1 MIVEVGKCPEF
12 VEELAQATDEQVTKR
27 NGNGT
32 NGTSKRSGRS
42 RRASAKAQKYD
53 ATDYLPDDAGEM
65 DENAE
70 FSPENATAD
79 FNEES
84 MAVADF
90 ATRLSSKDKRMLSYA
105 ASRNATL
112 VLKNVSKEQMKDFAL
127 IGVDA
132 DTAIIKNA
140 DQGKRQEIIL
150 IGANNADLITDDDY
164 EAEGQ
169 VDKRYAS
176 ETVMRARKY
185 AEIATAQPSSDEE
198 RAQQLAALEDTEN
211 GEVTTSELSD
221 MQIAERVQMYVK
233 DQTFRDNDRQ
243 AGRLQ
248 GFSGLENVSKAEA
261 QATVIIDAVTWY
273 PNQIKI
279 FNTTFNGPKAQYWGS
294 FDIKVYATNSPRRK
308 FVKISSVG
316 TGASMEKVNTNNSKT
331 RGFFT
336 SYGRISFYPGTK
348 DQPKMPAGW
357 RRIHLEPKSPNSET
371 SYNFTTGWEVG
382 GSADAGFSG
391 KTPSGSVGLSAS
403 YNSSKSQAYVIPDFR
418 ARNRSNG
425 TKCEWKYEFSA
436 YHQNWMELCYTGG
449 DWASPDVN
457 PLPPLCSDALN
468 MLAEAVYE
476 APASE
481 NSVIPFHFNI
491 GHYAGKLISE
501 STSIFSWKKR
511 RRSRGHHAWQTVYI
525 NLGAV
530 RHP

>member
-32 NGTSKRSGRS
+32 NGTSKRAGRS

-112 VLKNVSKEQMKDFAL
+112 VLKNVTKEQMKDFAL

-140 DQGKRQEIIL
+140 EQGKRQEIIL
-150 IGANNADLITDDDY
+150 IGSNNADFITDGDY
-164 EAEGQ
+164 EVEGQ

-198 RAQQLAALEDTEN
+198 RAQQLAALEDEGN
-211 GEVTTSELSD
+211 GQVATPQLSD
-221 MQIAERVQMYVK
+221 MHIAERVQMYVK

-248 GFSGLENVSKAEA
+248 GFRRLENISKAEA
-261 QATVIIDAVTWY
+261 HATVIFDAITWY
-273 PNQIKI
+273 PNKVKVFGFEI
-279 FNTTFNGPKAQYWGS
+279 NGPKAQYWGS

-316 TGASMEKVNTNNSKT
+316 SGVSISKLNVNSDKK
-331 RGFFT
+331 RGHFT
-336 SYGRISFYPGTK
+336 SKGTVEFYPGKK
-348 DQPKMPAGW
+348 DQPRMPSGW

-371 SYNFTTGWEVG
+371 SYKFTTGWEVG
-382 GSADAGFSG
+382 GSAEVGFEGS
-391 KTPSGSVGLSAS
+391 KPSGSVGLSAS
-403 YNSSKSQAYVIPDFR
+403 YRSEKSQSYVIPDFR
-418 ARNRSNG
+418 ARNRSDG
-425 TKCEWKYEFSA
+425 TKCRWEFEFTA
-436 YHQNWMELCYTGG
+436 YHHDWAELCYTGG

-457 PLPPLCSDALN
+457 PLPPLCTDALN
-468 MLAEAVYE
+468 MLTEAVYE
-476 APASE
+476 APAGE
-481 NSVIPFHFNI
+481 NGVIPFHFEI
-491 GHYAGKLISE
+491 GHETGYLASE
-501 STSIFSWKKR
+501 STSIFSWKKKW
-511 RRSRGHHAWQTVYI
+511 RSKSSRTWQTIDI

-530 RHP
+530 QHV